1 MILRPIGT
9 EFWYQ
14 FLIPMGS
21 TQPYARRFLYRVIRH
36 TSGLTQAGRVELME
50 ELEPLDMKEIYPESC
65 SFCECGCG
73 KLVYQFPVEQTR
85 QEGEK

>member
-1 MILRPIGT
+1 MSLRPVGT

-14 FLIPMGS
+14 FPIPMGS
-21 TQPYARRFLYRVIRH
+21 TQPYASRFLYRVVRH
-36 TSGLTQAGRVELME
+36 VNGLTQAGRVELME
-50 ELEPLDMKEIYPESC
+50 ELKPLDMKEIYPESC

-73 KLVYQFPVEQTR
+73 KLVYQFPTEKVK